1 MSEVSSTL
9 KLEQLARLLA
19 LKLPATWAST
29 TSTQL
34 ARWPN
39 AGAVLVARPLPP
51 QLAIAGAPY
60 ARGEHGAW
68 DGAGSREHGSMEAMV
83 EALGVGRCA
92 PRKCRTN
99 ESPNGIPEIARM
111 PPPMAPSLDRAF
123 LVLSR
128 SSKPIFSL
136 RFHTRGQSCGRI
148 FTNQPLSP
156 AFHGLRLD
164 K

>member
-1 MSEVSSTL
+1 VSEVSSTL

-60 ARGEHGAW
+60 ARESTEHGMEQ
-68 DGAGSREHGSMEAMV
+68 GAGSMEAWKQWWKLW
-83 EALGVGRCA
+83 A
-92 PRKCRTN
+92 
-99 ESPNGIPEIARM
+99 
-111 PPPMAPSLDRAF
+111 
-123 LVLSR
+123 
-128 SSKPIFSL
+128 
-136 RFHTRGQSCGRI
+136 
-148 FTNQPLSP
+148 
-156 AFHGLRLD
+156 
-164 K
+164 

>member
-1 MSEVSSTL
+1 VSEVSSTL

-19 LKLPATWAST
+19 LKLPAAWRVPPAPNSHGGRMQGLCLLRGPCHRNWQLLERRTHGST
-29 TSTQL
+29 
-34 ARWPN
+34 
-39 AGAVLVARPLPP
+39 
-51 QLAIAGAPY
+51 
-60 ARGEHGAW
+60 EHGMEQGAW
-68 DGAGSREHGSMEAMV
+68 KHGSMEAMV
-83 EALGVGRCA
+83 EALGVGRCT

-136 RFHTRGQSCGRI
+136 RFHKRGQSCGRI

-156 AFHGLRLD
+156 VFHGLRLD